1 MKNKRISAILAAA
14 MAVCSVMPTYASADG
29 TAFGDPNG
37 DKKIDSRDASLILV
51 VYCNLATGDSSTL
64 LTEEQQKAADVN
76 KDDKLDAKD
85 ASSVLD
91 YYGYSSTGGWRDIMV
106 YLGFNPAPKFEA
118 SDKTNP
124 DFNPNEYDWGI
135 PKGVE
140 YLPFYINY
148 DPDYGQANWVTKNDI
163 VYFGNLFEA
172 YGWYHDDSHVWSSEC
187 IGFTNSNGDEVF
199 MYPDLYT
206 TIKKDGVTT
215 IYNFNDEKNKCLSS
229 TWLSALPTYK
239 IDREPIDEENPPF
252 ENFKIEDVT
261 VSNGVDYVKM
271 NNIQLYETIFQLSLD
286 YYTAHKST
294 YIEE

>member
-1 MKNKRISAILAAA
+1 MKKKRISAVLAAI
-14 MAVCSVMPTYASADG
+14 MAVCAIMPAYASADG
-29 TAFGDPNG
+29 TAFADPNG
-37 DKKIDSRDASLILV
+37 DSKTDSQDATLILSEYSALSTGGTSSLTEEEKQVADVNSDGKLDSRDAS
-51 VYCNLATGDSSTL
+51 
-64 LTEEQQKAADVN
+64 DV
-76 KDDKLDAKD
+76 LE
-85 ASSVLD
+85 
-91 YYGYSSTGGWRDIMV
+91 YYSYQSTGGWRDAEV
-106 YLGFNPAPKFEA
+106 YFGVKETPKFEV
-118 SDKTNP
+118 SDKTDP

-199 MYPDLYT
+199 IYPDLYT